1 MSVEILLQVLDWAAW
16 DFKNSVY
23 IGVFQ
28 GLNNKKQTLKL
39 IVKNEKESLE
49 VLIVVQY
56 YLGVLVINFVF
67 CIFLI
72 MLILFLILFY
82 VWIYFMS

>member
-1 MSVEILLQVLDWAAW
+1 M
-16 DFKNSVY
+16 
-23 IGVFQ
+23 FQ

-39 IVKNEKESLE
+39 IVKNEKEILE

-56 YLGVLVINFVF
+56 HLGVLVINFVC

-82 VWIYFMS
+82 V